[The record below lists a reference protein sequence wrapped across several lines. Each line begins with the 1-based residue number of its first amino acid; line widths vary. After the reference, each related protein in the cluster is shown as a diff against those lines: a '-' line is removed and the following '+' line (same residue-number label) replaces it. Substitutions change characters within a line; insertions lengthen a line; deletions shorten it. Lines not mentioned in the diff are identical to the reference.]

1 MEFFPGFFMAKPK
14 PLLEVKMAIASKGDR
29 RRGIR
34 RQSGRRKGDIE
45 EIKIREERDREQE
58 VIVHHEGVPEKK
70 ASSVWSWH
78 EEFTVEWS
86 ETFITKKRKKIQK
99 DEKERREK

>member
-1 MEFFPGFFMAKPK
+1 
-14 PLLEVKMAIASKGDR
+14 MAIAGKGDR
-29 RRGIR
+29 RKSTG

-45 EIKIREERDREQE
+45 KIMIRGEEVKEQE
-58 VIVHHEGVPEKK
+58 VAVRHKAVPPKE

-78 EEFTVEWS
+78 EEFAAEWS

-99 DEKERREK
+99 NEKGRREK

>member
-1 MEFFPGFFMAKPK
+1 M
-14 PLLEVKMAIASKGDR
+14 VIASKGDR
-29 RRGIR
+29 RKNIR

-45 EIKIREERDREQE
+45 KIKIEGERGKEQE
-58 VIVHHEGVPEKK
+58 VTVRNEAVPPKK

-78 EEFTVEWS
+78 KELTAEWS

-99 DEKERREK
+99 DEKERRKK

>member
-1 MEFFPGFFMAKPK
+1 
-14 PLLEVKMAIASKGDR
+14 MAIATKGDR
-29 RRGIR
+29 RKSIR

-45 EIKIREERDREQE
+45 KIKIEGERGKEQE
-58 VIVHHEGVPEKK
+58 VTVRNEAVPQKK

-78 EEFTVEWS
+78 EELTAEWS

-99 DEKERREK
+99 DEKERRKK